1 VEHKNFNYPVE
12 LFSSC
17 LRSDFLKAE
26 NFFISHF
33 LLPDSGLDAAF
44 QFEQQSEL
52 LQKQHLISSILELL
66 TTCHFA
72 N

>member
-1 VEHKNFNYPVE
+1 VEHKNVNYPVE

-17 LRSDFLKAE
+17 LRLLLKAE

-33 LLPDSGLDAAF
+33 LLPDSGLGAAF
-44 QFEQQSEL
+44 QFEQQSEQL
-52 LQKQHLISSILELL
+52 HKQHLISSIIELL
-66 TTCHFA
+66 TTCHYA